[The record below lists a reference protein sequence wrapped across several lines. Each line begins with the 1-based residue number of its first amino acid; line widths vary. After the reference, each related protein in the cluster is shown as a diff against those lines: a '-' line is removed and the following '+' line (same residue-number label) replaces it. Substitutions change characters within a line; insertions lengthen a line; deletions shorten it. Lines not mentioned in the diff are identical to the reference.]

1 MKIIIFGWYGAGNI
15 GDEAILQSMLSSF
28 QLQNDLEIDIV
39 SFNPAKTAR
48 MVKQFSCVKNI
59 VRIGSKF
66 NFLKSD
72 FRGIWR
78 SLKNAQA
85 VIIGGGGLFQDIYNF
100 NFIPFFSIIVIIA
113 AYLRKRINWYA
124 VGIGPFKRRIARWLC
139 RQAANRAHYISV
151 RDPLSQKRLSELNIQ
166 QKIFIAPDPV
176 FLLKPASPSK
186 VQSMLTSEGLDIS
199 SHPKIGICLQR
210 LFDWGKQSESILSD
224 IMDQWVRD
232 REAEI
237 VFIPLGRYPDS
248 WFNSKAADVDVI
260 IAEKLARLLKS
271 KSVVLSGEYTPDE
284 IMAIIGEMDVIISM
298 RLHGIIM
305 SLARGIPSLALTY
318 RKESKLSSLLTQSG
332 FEENIFFVDNL
343 NKNELMAQ
351 MDFLLDNYRE
361 QKEATQ
367 HAARTLKQQ
376 AKNGMQS
383 LIDQL
388 YRK

>member
-1 MKIIIFGWYGAGNI
+1 MKIIILGWYGAGNV
-15 GDEAILQSMLSSF
+15 GDEAILQSMLSFF
-28 QLQNDLEIDIV
+28 QLQNDIEIDIV

-48 MVKQFSCVKNI
+48 MVKKFSCVKNI

-78 SLKNAQA
+78 ALKSAQA

-113 AYLRKRINWYA
+113 AYLRKRIIWYA

-139 RQAANRAHYISV
+139 RLAANRAHYISV
-151 RDPLSQKRLSELNIQ
+151 RDPLSQKRLLELNVQ
-166 QKIFIAPDPV
+166 QKICIAPDPV
-176 FLLKPASPSK
+176 FLLKPATPLK
-186 VQSMLTSEGLDIS
+186 AQSILASEGLDIS
-199 SHPKIGICLQR
+199 RYPKIGICLQR
-210 LFDWGKQSESILSD
+210 LFDWGKQSEGILAD

-232 REAEI
+232 KEAEI
-237 VFIPLGRYPDS
+237 IFIPFGRYPDS
-248 WFNSKAADVDVI
+248 WLSSKAADVDLT
-260 IAEKLARLLKS
+260 IAEKMALSLKS
-271 KSVVLSGEYTPDE
+271 KSIILSREYTPDE
-284 IMAIIGEMDVIISM
+284 IMAIIGEMDIIISM

-305 SLARGIPSLALTY
+305 SLAMGIPSIALTY

-332 FEENIFFVDNL
+332 FEENVFFVEDL
-343 NKNELMAQ
+343 SKNELTERV
-351 MDFLLDNYRE
+351 DFLLDNYRE
-361 QKEATQ
+361 QKEAIQ